1 MQHPSGTH
9 AACVRRCAQ
18 HNDAAAAAAQSPAA
32 ARANALA
39 ERLVWQ
45 GGTLEIGGGRR
56 VIGGVWPARHEIL
69 AAKRALFDAQQAGA
83 IRAVIDDMQRFQ
95 GVASVPDAVT
105 HMLSRNTVGKVV
117 VQISD
122 A

>member
-1 MQHPSGTH
+1 M
-9 AACVRRCAQ
+9 
-18 HNDAAAAAAQSPAA
+18 A

-39 ERLVWQ
+39 EQLFWR
-45 GGTLEIGGGRR
+45 GGTLEIEGGRR
-56 VIGGVWPARHEIL
+56 VIGGVWPGRNEIL
-69 AAKRALFDAQQAGA
+69 AAKRALFDAQQAGT
-83 IRAVIDDMQRFQ
+83 IRAVIDDTRRFQ
-95 GVASVPDAVT
+95 GVASVPDAVE